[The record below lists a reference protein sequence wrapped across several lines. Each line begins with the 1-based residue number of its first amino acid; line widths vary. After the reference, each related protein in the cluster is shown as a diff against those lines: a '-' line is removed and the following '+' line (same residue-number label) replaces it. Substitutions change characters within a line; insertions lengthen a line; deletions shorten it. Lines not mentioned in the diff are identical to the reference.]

1 MSPIPINPML
11 RDKIEKKPIKKG
23 HEKNFSQLA

>member
-11 RDKIEKKPIKKG
+11 RDEIEKKTIKKG